1 MKNRI
6 VAPLVIASASIIAL
20 ACQPDRATVE
30 PSLGR
35 TLGGHAASN
44 EASLAEPQA
53 VVVNPDAH
61 GNGVTATIQEAIE
74 RVADG
79 GQVLVKPGT
88 YPEALVMSK
97 GLTLRPIGDDA
108 EPVVIAPPDRP
119 DIAIQV
125 ATREPVVIQG
135 VTLLF
140 SGANGIRGDGVV
152 NVTVERV
159 TALAVSPLVL
169 SQQQNVISFSN
180 SALTSGGRAQVTLR
194 NNVLN
199 GGVAGD
205 DAGPPSP
212 PFAQV
217 FGISLR
223 GDVTAEVAGN
233 SIRQMGGA
241 CIIVT
246 TRDDLNGETNVDIV
260 DNDLDE
266 CYPLQRAGSLLV
278 QPRAGVN
285 GIVRATGVVNI
296 VGNTIRNSRGSPL
309 PTTGISQLFAP
320 GRIERNRI
328 LGVVQPGAVG
338 IATRNPAAIWIGTL
352 STTALA
358 PNIAPIVRLNDIEGN
373 AYAGLRVGPNIT
385 TSITATCNWWGTA
398 DGPSILTATN
408 PQVRDAIVIEA
419 GAAVPSYVPF
429 AAAPIASTTALQCY

>member
-6 VAPLVIASASIIAL
+6 VGPLVIASASIIAL

-44 EASLAEPQA
+44 EASPAVPEA
-53 VVVNPDAH
+53 VVVNPNAN
-61 GNGVTATIQEAIE
+61 GNGVTATIQEAID
-74 RVADG
+74 RVGSG
-79 GQVLVKPGT
+79 GQVLVKGGT
-88 YPEALVMSK
+88 YAEALMITK
-97 GLTLRPIGDDA
+97 GLTIRPIGDDA

-119 DIAIQV
+119 DVAIQI
-125 ATREPVVIQG
+125 ATSTPVVIQG
-135 VTLLF
+135 VSLLF
-140 SGANGIRGDGVV
+140 SGANGMRGEGAV
-152 NVTVERV
+152 NVTVDRV
-159 TALAVSPLVL
+159 TALAVNPLVL

-180 SALTSGGRAQVTLR
+180 NALTSGGRARLTLR
-194 NNVLN
+194 DNVLN

-205 DAGPPSP
+205 TAGPPRP
-212 PFAQV
+212 PFAQI
-217 FGISLR
+217 FGISMR
-223 GDVTAEVAGN
+223 GDITALVAGN
-233 SIRQMGGA
+233 TIRQMGGA

-246 TRDDLNGETNVDIV
+246 TRDDLDGETNVDIV

-309 PTTGISQLFAP
+309 PTTAISQLFAP

-338 IATRNPAAIWIGTL
+338 IATRNPAAIWIGSL
-352 STTALA
+352 STTAVA
-358 PNIAPIVRLNDIEGN
+358 PDIAPIVRFNDIEGN
-373 AYAGLRVGPNIT
+373 AYAGLRVGPNIK

-408 PQVRDAIVIEA
+408 AQVRDAIVVEA
-419 GAAVPSYVPF
+419 GAALPSYVPF
-429 AAAPIASTTALQCY
+429 AAAPIATTTLQCD